1 MEQKSIEERMSIV
14 EKRLDK
20 VDERLDRGDL
30 KFDAQDGKVDNI
42 IKRLVRMEGKNS
54 RLEKLTTATLVA
66 VVLLFVYLLMKDNAN
81 ISILKE
87 ILSLV
92 SSVAKLA

>member
-20 VDERLDRGDL
+20 VDERLDKGDL

-42 IKRLVRMEGKNS
+42 IKRLARMEGKSFRQEN
-54 RLEKLTTATLVA
+54 
-66 VVLLFVYLLMKDNAN
+66 
-81 ISILKE
+81 
-87 ILSLV
+87 
-92 SSVAKLA
+92 